1 MKEYIGYLIAALI
14 LIWHM
19 LNAEIVLRLDWVNFG
34 NQYQQ
39 SQRAIIEAVQNLDRN
54 LQTIK
59 GQIGVLEQK
68 APSATASPEK
78 KP

>member
-1 MKEYIGYLIAALI
+1 MKEYIGYLIAVLI
-14 LIWHM
+14 LVWHV
-19 LNAEIVLRLDWVNFG
+19 LSAEIMLRLDWVNFG

-54 LQTIK
+54 MQAMK
-59 GQIGVLEQK
+59 GQIGILEQR
-68 APSATASPEK
+68 APAAPPEK